1 MRRVGLILLLA
12 VWTALTWHRAGDWS
26 SNLRLWKSAVTV
38 TPCLPRV
45 HMTLGEALASVA
57 ILESQREYATAQ
69 AIATE
74 GQCIV
79 LR

>member
-1 MRRVGLILLLA
+1 MKRSLLIALVG
-12 VWTALTWHRAGDWS
+12 VWAALTWHRAGEWS
-26 SNLRLWKSAVTV
+26 SSLRLWRSAVQV

-45 HMTLGEALASVA
+45 HVNLADALAGVA

-69 AIATE
+69 AIIAE
-74 GQCIV
+74 GQCVV

>member
-1 MRRVGLILLLA
+1 MKRVGLILLLA
-12 VWTALTWHRAGDWS
+12 VWTELTWHRAGEWS
-26 SNLRLWKSAVTV
+26 SNLKLWKSAVKV

-45 HMTLGEALASVA
+45 HMNLGEALAGLS
-57 ILESQREYATAQ
+57 ILESQREFATAQ

-74 GQCIV
+74 GQCVV

>member
-1 MRRVGLILLLA
+1 MRRAVIVLLA
-12 VWTALTWHRAGDWS
+12 VWTVLTWHRAGEWAS
-26 SNLRLWKSAVTV
+26 SLTLWRSAVKV

-45 HMTLGEALASVA
+45 HVNLGEALASVA
-57 ILESQREYATAQ
+57 ILESQREFATAH

-74 GQCIV
+74 GQCVV